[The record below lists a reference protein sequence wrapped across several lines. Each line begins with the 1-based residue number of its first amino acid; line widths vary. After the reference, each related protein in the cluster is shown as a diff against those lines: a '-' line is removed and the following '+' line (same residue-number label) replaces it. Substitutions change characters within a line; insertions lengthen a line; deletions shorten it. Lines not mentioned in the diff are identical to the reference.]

1 MQWSDL
7 SFNPSLRTLRQFAA
21 IWILFLGG
29 LAAWQG
35 VVQHRPAPAE
45 VLACVG
51 IVVGSL
57 GLWQPRLMRPIYV
70 GWMIAAFPIGWI
82 VSRLSLAAIFFL
94 VVAPLGLLSR
104 LGGRDRLGLR
114 RPSGKS
120 SHWSPLDEPPEARRY
135 FRQY

>member
-1 MQWSDL
+1 MQLSDL
-7 SFNPSLRTLRQFAA
+7 SFNPSSRTLRQFAA
-21 IWILFLGG
+21 IWILFFVG
-29 LAAWQG
+29 LATWQG
-35 VVQHRPAPAE
+35 VAQHRRALAE

-57 GLWQPRLMRPIYV
+57 GLWQPRFMQPIYV
-70 GWMIAAFPIGWI
+70 GWMIAAFPIGWT

-94 VVAPLGLLSR
+94 VAAPLGSLSR
-104 LGGRDRLGLR
+104 LAGRDRLGLR

-120 SHWSPLDEPPEARRY
+120 SHWSPLDEPPDVRRY